1 MRKILCLT
9 LLAALLLP
17 ITPAQKLTPA
27 SAQTQSVASIGPAK
41 TPAEVR
47 LEAFEIVWTTV
58 KEKHFDPTFGGVDWD
73 RVRQKYRPRLDAIT
87 TDEQFYDLLQQM
99 LGELR
104 QSHFNIYPPGTFFE
118 EDTNEQAGVGL
129 DLRILDGQAVITH
142 VEPDSAAARAGLR
155 PGFILL
161 QIEDTPV
168 EHIKKRFASSREP
181 DARRTFRLV
190 RALRDRLRGRAA
202 TSVRL
207 LYLDQQDRQ
216 REAVLVR
223 QPLKGETSP
232 PLGNFPPQYT
242 EFEARRVAGGIG
254 YIRFNVFVVPLMEK
268 IRAAIREMSD
278 APGLIFDLRGN
289 PGGIGGMAPGIAG
302 WLETRQLSLG
312 RMNMRT
318 GYQNFV
324 VFPQPNPYTGPVVI
338 LIDSSSGSTTE
349 IFAAGLQ
356 EIGRAVVIGERSL
369 GAALPSIFQ
378 RLPTGALFQYA
389 IADFIT
395 PRGTRLEGRGVI
407 PDIEIR
413 LTRRALLEGRDPA
426 LDAAIAYLQKH
437 RKSSAQINTD
447 GHRSLT
453 PSVAIPGHLPTERQV
468 ALRDDSP

>member
-1 MRKILCLT
+1 MRKILCLI
-9 LLAALLLP
+9 LLGAFPLP
-17 ITPAQKLTPA
+17 IIPGRTLTPA
-27 SAQTQSVASIGPAK
+27 WAQAQSVASVAPAR
-41 TPAEVR
+41 TPAELR
-47 LEAFEIVWTTV
+47 REAFDIVWTTV

-73 RVRQKYRPRLDAIT
+73 QVRQKYRPRLDAIT
-87 TDEQFYDLLQQM
+87 TDQEFYDLLQQM

-104 QSHFNIYPPGTFFE
+104 QSHFNIYPPGTFIE
-118 EDTNEQAGVGL
+118 EESSEHAGAGVGL
-129 DLRILDGQAVITH
+129 DLRILDGQAVITR

-168 EHIKKRFASSREP
+168 ERIKERFASSREP
-181 DARRTFRLV
+181 DARRTLRLV
-190 RALRDRLRGRAA
+190 RALRDRLLGRAG

-207 LYLDQQDRQ
+207 VYLDEQDRQ
-216 REAVLVR
+216 REVVLVR
-223 QPLKGETSP
+223 QPLKGEMSP
-232 PLGNFPPQYT
+232 PLGNFPSQYT
-242 EFEARRVAGGIG
+242 EFEARRLAGGIG

-268 IRAAIREMSD
+268 IRAAIRAMSD

-302 WLETRQLSLG
+302 LLETRQLSLG

-338 LIDSSSGSTTE
+338 LIDGGSGSTTE

-356 EIGRAVVIGERSL
+356 EIGRAIVIGERSL
-369 GAALPSIFQ
+369 GAALPSIFH

-395 PRGTRLEGRGVI
+395 PRGTMLEGRGVV

-413 LTRRALLEGRDPA
+413 LTRRALLDGGDPA
-426 LDAAIAYLQKH
+426 LEAAIEYLQKH
-437 RKSSAQINTD
+437 RKSSRRMNTD
-447 GHRSLT
+447 RLTRSVSHK
-453 PSVAIPGHLPTERQV
+453 SVSIRGHLW
-468 ALRDDSP
+468 